1 VYFMTFTLRVKVM
14 KYTEIK
20 ELATAK
26 LAERLAEEKA
36 NYMSMKLTHSLSPLE
51 NPMQIKV
58 ARKNI
63 ARLSTEL
70 STRSTEE

>member
-1 VYFMTFTLRVKVM
+1 M
-14 KYTEIK
+14 KYTEMK
-20 ELATAK
+20 ELATAE

-51 NPMQIKV
+51 NPSQIKI

>member
-1 VYFMTFTLRVKVM
+1 M

-20 ELATAK
+20 ELATAE

-36 NYMSMKLTHSLSPLE
+36 NYMIMKLTHSLSPLE

>member
-1 VYFMTFTLRVKVM
+1 M

-20 ELATAK
+20 ESATAK

>member
-1 VYFMTFTLRVKVM
+1 M
-14 KYTEIK
+14 KNTEMK
-20 ELATAK
+20 ELATAE

-51 NPMQIKV
+51 NPMQIKI

>member
-1 VYFMTFTLRVKVM
+1 
-14 KYTEIK
+14 
-20 ELATAK
+20 LATAE

>member
-1 VYFMTFTLRVKVM
+1 M

-26 LAERLAEEKA
+26 LAERLDEEKA

>member
-1 VYFMTFTLRVKVM
+1 M

-20 ELATAK
+20 ELATAE
-26 LAERLAEEKA
+26 LAERLAEENA

>member
-1 VYFMTFTLRVKVM
+1 M
-14 KYTEIK
+14 KYTEMK
-20 ELATAK
+20 ELATAE

>member
-1 VYFMTFTLRVKVM
+1 M
-14 KYTEIK
+14 KYTEMK
-20 ELATAK
+20 ELATAV

-51 NPMQIKV
+51 NPMQIKI

>member
-1 VYFMTFTLRVKVM
+1 M

-20 ELATAK
+20 ELATAE
-26 LAERLAEEKA
+26 LAERFAEEKA

>member
-1 VYFMTFTLRVKVM
+1 M

-20 ELATAK
+20 ELATAE

-51 NPMQIKV
+51 NPMQIKI

>member
-1 VYFMTFTLRVKVM
+1 M

-20 ELATAK
+20 ELATAE

-36 NYMSMKLTHSLSPLE
+36 NYMSMKLTHSLSQLE

>member
-1 VYFMTFTLRVKVM
+1 M
-14 KYTEIK
+14 KYTEIR

-36 NYMSMKLTHSLSPLE
+36 NFMSMKLTHSLSPLE

>member
-1 VYFMTFTLRVKVM
+1 M
-14 KYTEIK
+14 KYTEIR

>member
-1 VYFMTFTLRVKVM
+1 M

-26 LAERLAEEKA
+26 LADRLAEEKA

>member
-1 VYFMTFTLRVKVM
+1 M
-14 KYTEIK
+14 KYTEMK

-51 NPMQIKV
+51 NPMQIKI

>member
-1 VYFMTFTLRVKVM
+1 M

-36 NYMSMKLTHSLSPLE
+36 NYMSMKLTHSLSLLE

-63 ARLSTEL
+63 ARMSTEL

>member
-1 VYFMTFTLRVKVM
+1 M
-14 KYTEIK
+14 KYTEMK
-20 ELATAK
+20 ELATAE
-26 LAERLAEEKA
+26 LAGRLAEEKA

-51 NPMQIKV
+51 NPMQIKI

>member
-1 VYFMTFTLRVKVM
+1 M
-14 KYTEIK
+14 KYTEMK
-20 ELATAK
+20 ELATAE

-51 NPMQIKV
+51 NPMQIKI

-63 ARLSTEL
+63 ARFSTEL

>member
-1 VYFMTFTLRVKVM
+1 M
-14 KYTEIK
+14 KYTEMK
-20 ELATAK
+20 ELATAE

-51 NPMQIKV
+51 NPMQIKI

>member
-1 VYFMTFTLRVKVM
+1 M
-14 KYTEIK
+14 KNTEIK
-20 ELATAK
+20 ELATAE

>member
-1 VYFMTFTLRVKVM
+1 M
-14 KYTEIK
+14 KYTEMK
-20 ELATAK
+20 ELATAE

-63 ARLSTEL
+63 ARFSTEL

>member
-1 VYFMTFTLRVKVM
+1 M

-20 ELATAK
+20 ELATAE

-70 STRSTEE
+70 STRSTED